1 MFPFK
6 GQMQEVHMAKG
17 HKPKPAK
24 EEISQ
29 YDIDRVLDQLLKL
42 LKKEYGKL
50 PKLQDLRHLENGI
63 RGCLLEGY
71 NAEEEKEEEDY

>member
-1 MFPFK
+1 
-6 GQMQEVHMAKG
+6 MAKR
-17 HKPKPAK
+17 HKAKAAK

-29 YDIDRVLDQLLKL
+29 EDIDRVLDQILKL

-71 NAEEEKEEEDY
+71 TAEEEEEDEENDIPW